1 MKKETYNRILTLYM
15 TGLEEQLDNELC
27 RLSDIELK
35 HLSELTA
42 QEHPQLAKIANYL
55 LTEV

>member
-15 TGLEEQLDNELC
+15 TGLEEQLDSELC
-27 RLSDIELK
+27 RLNDTELL
-35 HLSELTA
+35 HLSEMTA